1 MDFEVDAPLV
11 TALPT
16 SLQGVSGMGVELNEK
31 PATFANSPA
40 AGSGSSSSEDAGTTD
55 ATDTIG
61 ADAPADATDAT
72 DTGTETETTSTDGTS
87 TIDITGGSESTTTD
101 ETIAGGEQTF
111 PEGFPFDNPE
121 EGK

>member
-1 MDFEVDAPLV
+1 MG
-11 TALPT
+11 
-16 SLQGVSGMGVELNEK
+16 GVSGMGVELNEK

-61 ADAPADATDAT
+61 ADAPADATD
-72 DTGTETETTSTDGTS
+72 TETTSTDGTS